1 VIAYAFVAWSFL
13 VLRRNEPDMDR
24 PYRVRNGI
32 AVGWIALI
40 LSIGIGI
47 LYLPGS
53 PAALV
58 WPHEWLIFLGWVLFG
73 AVLLRFATD
82 GSGA

>member
-1 VIAYAFVAWSFL
+1 MNERFLIVALTLGVAAGVL
-13 VLRRNEPDMDR
+13 VGWIWGPEA
-24 PYRVRNGI
+24 V
-32 AVGWIALI
+32 AVGWVAFI

-58 WPHEWLIFLGWVLFG
+58 WPHEWLIFLGWALFG
-73 AVLLRFATD
+73 AVLLRFATN
-82 GSGA
+82 GNGG